1 MKKVSRFYLIG
12 FILFLVS
19 CSGDKKEARSAA
31 PLSEQALKFEIY
43 DSLVVDYLGN
53 LLLMDISPDGENYLM
68 IDQNTD
74 TIFVTNPEGEI
85 QEKLFL
91 KGEGPGLYKDSRWGL
106 AKYISNQE
114 FILSTG
120 SSFFR
125 FTNTGELQEKYELGF
140 SVYSTLQ
147 IPNGDNIKVQGNQ
160 IYANI
165 SGRDIDEWGA
175 GGIDFQQNARQV
187 EVLDLTTGKFEPA
200 IKFPKSSKFSSTEK
214 AYFDLLYFRQ
224 LTVTKDSLFLIFRNE
239 PKIFGYPI
247 NDLGQAPSVKTIPFK
262 NFIENEPKSDKVS
275 DSFNIRDLFVG
286 TINGIHYTE
295 DRDFLIDYLSGLSE
309 EEFQKA
315 NSETG
320 GNFSKIFEI
329 AEKFNEG
336 GFVLF
341 DGSQLSPIIDKPE
354 IIGNLTKYI
363 SKDEIWFSLNFSEA
377 ENDYSVI
384 YKTKLVRQ

>member
-1 MKKVSRFYLIG
+1 MKNHYHFFS
-12 FILFLVS
+12 LFFLLTFLA
-19 CSGDKKEARSAA
+19 CSGEKKEAQPSIS
-31 PLSEQALKFEIY
+31 LSDQKLEFEIY

-53 LLLMDISPDGENYLM
+53 LLLMDISPDGQNYLM

-74 TIFVTNPEGEI
+74 TILLVNPKGNI

-106 AKYISNQE
+106 AKFISNQE

-120 SSFFR
+120 SSFYQFR
-125 FTNTGELQEKYELGF
+125 TSGGLEKEYKLGF
-140 SVYSTLQ
+140 PVFSSLTVQ
-147 IPNGDNIKVQGNQ
+147 NGNNIQVLGNQ
-160 IYANI
+160 VFANI
-165 SGRDIDEWGA
+165 SGRDIDKWGA
-175 GGIDFQQNARQV
+175 GGIEYQQNARLI
-187 EVLDLTTGKFEPA
+187 EVLDLTTGEFEPA
-200 IKFPKSSKFSSTEK
+200 IKFPKSSKFSSDEK

-224 LTVTKDSLFLIFRNE
+224 LAVTKDSLFLVFRNE
-239 PKIFGYPI
+239 PKIYGYPI
-247 NDLGQAPSVKTIPFK
+247 NDFGQTPSVKIIPFK
-262 NFIENEPKSDKVS
+262 NFIENKPKSDKAS
-275 DSFNIRDLFVG
+275 DSFNIGDIFVG

-295 DRDFLIDYLSGLSE
+295 NRQFLIDYLSGLSE
-309 EEFQKA
+309 EEFQKV

-329 AEKFNEG
+329 AERSNDG

-341 DGSQLSPIIDKPE
+341 DGSQLSPIIEKPE
-354 IIGNLTKYI
+354 ILGTLNKYV

-384 YKTKLVRQ
+384 YKTRLVNQ